1 MRRAAVVLAI
11 GASCMMVLG
20 AMAGQAGALVSKFKV
35 APAHPFVDDNVTI
48 GWRADRNLK
57 SGQHYQGTFTD
68 EPLGNCAQ
76 LVILSFKARPR
87 TGQTMRMTFSPF
99 QDKIWG
105 GPLWCDGK
113 AEVSV
118 DIVKNGSD
126 REVAFVGITDF
137 RFRRQP

>member
-1 MRRAAVVLAI
+1 MRRPAALAT
-11 GASCMMVLG
+11 GAFCAIVLG
-20 AMAGQAGALVSKFKV
+20 ALPTSAGALVSKFKIS
-35 APAHPFVDDNVTI
+35 PARPFVDDNVTI
-48 GWRADRNLK
+48 SWRADRNLK

-76 LVILSFKARPR
+76 LVILSFRARPR
-87 TGQTMRMTFSPF
+87 KGQTMRMTFSPF

-113 AEVSV
+113 AELSV
-118 DIVKNGSD
+118 DIVRNGSD
-126 REVAFVGITDF
+126 REVAFVGIADF